1 SDGANINKLKDYQI
15 SLIEEKEL
23 KVYVEYSDIAAIQP
37 LKVDTIGIE
46 RVVVTDTSSF
56 KSLPYLSLLTVNS
69 SPIIPSTSDNQL
81 LSIAK
86 VAGFDKA
93 VFGLKDTD
101 KLPLLYKLT
110 DNILISTLP
119 LSRYAVGRF
128 MPEKD
133 WQIAWEEILSHLTG
147 STFEFG
153 SWLSYV
159 HPSFQKGEKLSHT

>member
-1 SDGANINKLKDYQI
+1 MMNTISNKPLYVFLIFMFFLSCGDKGYIHYIGPENDLILNLKDERVNVKKHNTLDEALQKAPSKGMVLFLSDGANINKLKDYQI

-46 RVVVTDTSSF
+46 RVVVTDTSFF
-56 KSLPYLSLLTVNS
+56 KNLPYLSLLTVNS

-93 VFGLKDTD
+93 VFG
-101 KLPLLYKLT
+101 
-110 DNILISTLP
+110 
-119 LSRYAVGRF
+119 
-128 MPEKD
+128 
-133 WQIAWEEILSHLTG
+133 
-147 STFEFG
+147 
-153 SWLSYV
+153 
-159 HPSFQKGEKLSHT
+159 